1 MATPLIRIPQEQG
14 GTMYAFANAARD
26 LTRAYYNPD
35 INFEFSKFALLD
47 LPVYADFALSDDNDP
62 HSGPNYI
69 KYTNLYEAGGG
80 EGADPYSDT
89 AHDGNGNVHFA
100 QTFQSYALNLEN
112 MLLNPEVN
120 DDFDDVLFQS
130 DAEKIFFKYLYHI
143 NAIRVRTATSQEVS
157 TGYSRMIELDD
168 STQAGSE
175 YSQVIKYI
183 GNIDV
188 TNDKNYQGQQYN
200 EIFVNVPSSVGYT
213 PEVLLETS
221 KFNTNNIKFNPS
233 FDGMVEG
240 RTTDDIHPNHPLL
253 DLQAYGDQDDGTYN
267 TNENEIPT
275 FGIDFNASA
284 YSKIINDPKLD
295 TVLDYSKRGG
305 DFRFNAILVYYD
317 LYSKS
322 NIGNKATNLYGI
334 ILLDNWKE
342 DTSNDGWY
350 IPELTKYKPN
360 EVTGLNGNAFALKL
374 NLKFNSS
381 LDNVGIEKNVND
393 YSTFSMDI
401 FLDTTSALEN
411 AVQLL
416 KDANSR
422 YIDIS
427 NKVEMLESFFLT
439 SENLQ
444 GISTRLDLIEK
455 DVENATLNFQ
465 DERSIMDLITDTS
478 SRLNQVI
485 SGDIPTELQYNT
497 DVLESGNT
505 GVSIDK
511 SSNGKVKI
519 SCINYGYSL
528 SPAYVFD
535 TISNTNERIIDNSG
549 PFLPSE
555 SSTKAVWQRLKEYD
569 NLVRVYTA
577 FDESFDSNLNIY
589 LDDTVTSW
597 KKGQVVRV
605 TFKNKIKN
613 LQSNSITMWTDK
625 EGGWSQKISIS
636 ASSLLSATPYI
647 EIVCVDEIN
656 KTFEYDIL
664 R

>member
-1 MATPLIRIPQEQG
+1 
-14 GTMYAFANAARD
+14 MYAFANAARD

-47 LPVYADFALSDDNDP
+47 LPVYADSIQSDPNNPDYV
-62 HSGPNYI
+62 GPNYI
-69 KYTNLYEAGGG
+69 EYNRLFEGGGG
-80 EGADPYSDT
+80 EGASAYNDT
-89 AHDGNGNVHFA
+89 LHDGNGNVHFA

-112 MLLNPEVN
+112 MLLNPESN

-143 NAIRVRTATSQEVS
+143 NAFRVRTATSQEVS

-168 STQAGSE
+168 SLQSGSE
-175 YSQVIKYI
+175 YSKVIKYI

-188 TNDKNYQGQQYN
+188 TNDKNYKGQQYN

-213 PEVLLETS
+213 PEVLLTS
-221 KFNTNNIKFNPS
+221 SPFNTNNIKFTPGEALS
-233 FDGMVEG
+233 G
-240 RTTDDIHPNHPLL
+240 RSIDDIHPDPYLNLET
-253 DLQAYGDQDDGTYN
+253 YTDQDDGTYN
-267 TNENEIPT
+267 TNVNEIPG

-284 YSKIINDPKLD
+284 YSKIINDPKLN
-295 TVLDYSKRGG
+295 TILDYSQRGG

-322 NIGNKATNLYGI
+322 NNGNKATNLYGI

-342 DTSNDGWY
+342 DTTNDGWY

-381 LDNVGIEKNVND
+381 LDNVGVEKNVND

-401 FLDTTSALEN
+401 FLDTTSTLEN
-411 AVQLL
+411 AAQLL
-416 KDANSR
+416 RDANKR
-422 YIDIS
+422 YNAIAE
-427 NKVEMLESFFLT
+427 KVEMLESFLLN
-439 SENLQ
+439 SESLQ
-444 GISTRLDLIEK
+444 GLNTRLDSVEADL
-455 DVENATLNFQ
+455 ENATLNFQ
-465 DERSIMDLITDTS
+465 DERTLLDLITNTN

-485 SGDIPTELQYNT
+485 SGVIPAEIQYNT

-511 SSNGKVKI
+511 TGNGKVR
-519 SCINYGYSL
+519 INNSNFGYNL
-528 SPAYVFD
+528 SQSYVYD
-535 TISNTNERIIDNSG
+535 TVSSINERELNSDG

-555 SSTKAVWQRLKEYD
+555 SGTKAVWQRLKTFD
-569 NLVRVYTA
+569 NLVRIYT
-577 FDESFDSNLNIY
+577 DQNEDFDSNLNIY
-589 LDDTVTSW
+589 LDDTVSSW

-613 LQSNSITMWTDK
+613 LSTNSITLWTDK
-625 EGGWSQKISIS
+625 NNGWSQKLSIPS
-636 ASSLLSATPYI
+636 SSLISDIPYI
-647 EIVCVDEIN
+647 EIICIDEVN

>member
-14 GTMYAFANAARD
+14 GTMYAFANSARD

-47 LPVYADFALSDDNDP
+47 LPVYADGNLSDPNDP
-62 HSGPNYI
+62 TSGPNYI
-69 KYTNLYEAGGG
+69 NYTNLFEGGGG
-80 EGADPYSDT
+80 ENASAYSDT
-89 AHDGNGNVHFA
+89 VHDGNGNVHFA

-168 STQAGSE
+168 STQSGSE

-188 TNDKNYQGQQYN
+188 TNDKNYKGQQYN

-221 KFNTNNIKFNPS
+221 KFNTNNIKFVPGS
-233 FDGMVEG
+233 EIEG
-240 RTTDDIHPNHPLL
+240 RTSDNIHPDPFLSL
-253 DLQAYGDQDDGTYN
+253 ESYADQSDGTYN
-267 TNENEIPT
+267 TDENEIPT

-284 YSKIINDPKLD
+284 YSKIINDPKLNS
-295 TVLDYSKRGG
+295 VLEYSQRGG

-317 LYSKS
+317 IYSKS

-374 NLKFNSS
+374 NLKFNSA

-416 KDANSR
+416 KDANKR
-422 YIDIS
+422 YNSIS
-427 NKVEMLESFFLT
+427 KKVEMLESFFLS

-444 GISTRLDLIEK
+444 GISKRLDNIEQ
-455 DVENATLNFQ
+455 DVENATINFQ
-465 DERSIMDLITDTS
+465 DERSLLDLITNTN

-485 SGDIPTELQYNT
+485 SGVIPAEIQYNT

-511 SSNGKVKI
+511 SSTGKVKI
-519 SCINYGYSL
+519 SCVNYGYSL
-528 SPAYVFD
+528 GQTYVYD
-535 TISNTNERIIDNSG
+535 TVTSTNERELSADSM
-549 PFLPSE
+549 FLPDE
-555 SSTKAVWQRLKEYD
+555 AGTKAVWQRLKEFD
-569 NLVRVYTA
+569 NLVRIYTDQA
-577 FDESFDSNLNIY
+577 QSFDSNLNIY
-589 LDDTVTSW
+589 LDDTITNW

-613 LQSNSITMWTDK
+613 LSTHYITLWTDK
-625 EGGWSQKISIS
+625 SNGWSQKLSIS
-636 ASSLLSATPYI
+636 LSDLLSNKPYI
-647 EIVCVDEIN
+647 EIVCVDPVN

>member
-47 LPVYADFALSDDNDP
+47 LPVYADSIQSDPNNPDYV
-62 HSGPNYI
+62 GPNYI
-69 KYTNLYEAGGG
+69 EYNRLFEGGGG
-80 EGADPYSDT
+80 EGASAYNDT
-89 AHDGNGNVHFA
+89 LHDGNGNVHFA

-112 MLLNPEVN
+112 MLLNPESN

-143 NAIRVRTATSQEVS
+143 NAFRVRTATSQEVS

-168 STQAGSE
+168 SLQSGSE
-175 YSQVIKYI
+175 YSKVIKYI

-188 TNDKNYQGQQYN
+188 TNDKNYKGQQYN

-213 PEVLLETS
+213 PEVLLTS
-221 KFNTNNIKFNPS
+221 SPFNTNNIKFTPGEALS
-233 FDGMVEG
+233 G
-240 RTTDDIHPNHPLL
+240 RSIDDIHPDPYLNLET
-253 DLQAYGDQDDGTYN
+253 YTDQDDGTYN
-267 TNENEIPT
+267 TNVNEIPG

-284 YSKIINDPKLD
+284 YSKIINDPKLN
-295 TVLDYSKRGG
+295 TILDYSQRGG

-322 NIGNKATNLYGI
+322 NNGNKATNLYGI

-342 DTSNDGWY
+342 DTTNDGWY

-381 LDNVGIEKNVND
+381 LDNVGVEKNVND

-401 FLDTTSALEN
+401 FLDTTSTLEN
-411 AVQLL
+411 AAQLL
-416 KDANSR
+416 RDANKR
-422 YIDIS
+422 YNAIAE
-427 NKVEMLESFFLT
+427 KVEMLESFLLN
-439 SENLQ
+439 SESLQ
-444 GISTRLDLIEK
+444 GLNTRLDSVEADL
-455 DVENATLNFQ
+455 ENATLNFQ
-465 DERSIMDLITDTS
+465 DERTLLDLITNTN

-485 SGDIPTELQYNT
+485 SGVIPAEIQYNT

-511 SSNGKVKI
+511 TGNGKVR
-519 SCINYGYSL
+519 INNSNFGYNL
-528 SPAYVFD
+528 SQSYVYD
-535 TISNTNERIIDNSG
+535 TVSSINERELNSDG

-555 SSTKAVWQRLKEYD
+555 SGTKAVWQRLKTFD
-569 NLVRVYTA
+569 NLVRIYT
-577 FDESFDSNLNIY
+577 DQNEDFDSNLNIY
-589 LDDTVTSW
+589 LDDTVSSW

-613 LQSNSITMWTDK
+613 LSTNSITLWTDK
-625 EGGWSQKISIS
+625 NNGWSQKLSIPS
-636 ASSLLSATPYI
+636 SSLISDIPYI
-647 EIVCVDEIN
+647 EIICIDEVN

>member
-47 LPVYADFALSDDNDP
+47 LPVYADSIQSDPNNP
-62 HSGPNYI
+62 EYVGPNYI
-69 KYTNLYEAGGG
+69 EYNRLFEGGGG
-80 EGADPYSDT
+80 ENASSYDDT
-89 AHDGNGNVHFA
+89 LYDGNGNVHFA

-112 MLLNPEVN
+112 MLLDPDVN
-120 DDFDDVLFQS
+120 DDFDDVLYQS

-143 NAIRVRTATSQEVS
+143 NAFRVRTANSQEVS

-168 STQAGSE
+168 SMQTGSE
-175 YSQVIKYI
+175 YSRVIKYI

-188 TNDKNYQGQQYN
+188 TNDKNYKGQQYN

-213 PEVLLETS
+213 PEVLLTS
-221 KFNTNNIKFNPS
+221 SPFNTNNIKFTPKESLN
-233 FDGMVEG
+233 G
-240 RTTDDIHPNHPLL
+240 RSVDDIHPDPYL
-253 DLQAYGDQDDGTYN
+253 DVQTYTDQDDGTYN
-267 TNENEIPT
+267 TNVNELPA
-275 FGIDFNASA
+275 FGIDFNAGA
-284 YSKIINDPKLD
+284 YSKIVNDPKLN
-295 TVLDYSKRGG
+295 TILDYSQRGG

-322 NIGNKATNLYGI
+322 NIGNKATNLYGV

-381 LDNVGIEKNVND
+381 LDNVGVEKNVND

-401 FLDTTSALEN
+401 FLDTTSTLEN
-411 AVQLL
+411 AAQLL
-416 KDANSR
+416 RDANKR
-422 YIDIS
+422 YNAIAE
-427 NKVEMLESFFLT
+427 KVEMLESFLLT
-439 SENLQ
+439 SESLQ
-444 GISTRLDLIEK
+444 GLNSRLDSVEADL
-455 DVENATLNFQ
+455 ENATLNFQ
-465 DERSIMDLITDTS
+465 DERTLLDLITNTN

-485 SGDIPTELQYNT
+485 SGVIPAEIQYNT

-511 SSNGKVKI
+511 TGNGKVKI
-519 SCINYGYSL
+519 NNSNFGYNL
-528 SPAYVFD
+528 SQTYVYD
-535 TISNTNERIIDNSG
+535 TVSSINERELNSDG

-555 SSTKAVWQRLKEYD
+555 SGTKAVWQRLKLFD
-569 NLVRVYTA
+569 NLVRIYT
-577 FDESFDSNLNIY
+577 DQNEDFDSNLNIY
-589 LDDTVTSW
+589 IDDTISSW

-613 LQSNSITMWTDK
+613 LSNNSITLWTDK
-625 EGGWSQKISIS
+625 SNGWSQKLSIP
-636 ASSLLSATPYI
+636 ASSLISDIPYI
-647 EIVCVDEIN
+647 EIICIDEVN

>member
-1 MATPLIRIPQEQG
+1 
-14 GTMYAFANAARD
+14 MYAFANAARD

-47 LPVYADFALSDDNDP
+47 LPVYADSIQSDPNNP
-62 HSGPNYI
+62 EYVGPNYI
-69 KYTNLYEAGGG
+69 EYNRLFEGGGG
-80 EGADPYSDT
+80 ENASSYDDT
-89 AHDGNGNVHFA
+89 LYDGNGNVHFA

-112 MLLNPEVN
+112 MLLDPSVN
-120 DDFDDVLFQS
+120 DDFDDVLYQS

-143 NAIRVRTATSQEVS
+143 NAFRVRTANSQEVS

-168 STQAGSE
+168 SMQTGSE
-175 YSQVIKYI
+175 YSKVIKYI

-188 TNDKNYQGQQYN
+188 TNDKNYKGQQYN

-213 PEVLLETS
+213 PEVLLTS
-221 KFNTNNIKFNPS
+221 SSFNTNNIKFTPKESLN
-233 FDGMVEG
+233 G
-240 RTTDDIHPNHPLL
+240 RSADDIHPDPYL
-253 DLQAYGDQDDGTYN
+253 DVQTYTDQDDGTYN
-267 TNENEIPT
+267 TNVNEVPA
-275 FGIDFNASA
+275 FGIDFNAGA
-284 YSKIINDPKLD
+284 YSKIVNDPKLN
-295 TVLDYSKRGG
+295 TILDYSQRGG

-322 NIGNKATNLYGI
+322 NIGNKATNLYGV

-381 LDNVGIEKNVND
+381 LDNVGVEKNVND

-401 FLDTTSALEN
+401 FLDTTSTLEN
-411 AVQLL
+411 AAQLL
-416 KDANSR
+416 RDANKR
-422 YIDIS
+422 YNAIAE
-427 NKVEMLESFFLT
+427 KVEMLESFLLT
-439 SENLQ
+439 SESLQ
-444 GISTRLDLIEK
+444 GLNSRLDSVEADL
-455 DVENATLNFQ
+455 ENATLNFQ
-465 DERSIMDLITDTS
+465 DERTLLDLITNTN

-485 SGDIPTELQYNT
+485 SGVIPAEIQYNT

-511 SSNGKVKI
+511 TGNGKVKI
-519 SCINYGYSL
+519 NNSNFGYNL
-528 SPAYVFD
+528 SQTYVYD
-535 TISNTNERIIDNSG
+535 TVSSINERELNSDG

-555 SSTKAVWQRLKEYD
+555 SGTKAAWQRLKLFD
-569 NLVRVYTA
+569 NLVRIYT
-577 FDESFDSNLNIY
+577 DQNEDFDSNLNIY
-589 LDDTVTSW
+589 IDDTISSW

-613 LQSNSITMWTDK
+613 LSNNSITLWTDK
-625 EGGWSQKISIS
+625 SNGWSQKLSIP
-636 ASSLLSATPYI
+636 ASSLISDIPYI
-647 EIVCVDEIN
+647 EIICIDEVN

>member
-47 LPVYADFALSDDNDP
+47 LPVYADSIQSDPNNPDYV
-62 HSGPNYI
+62 GPNYI
-69 KYTNLYEAGGG
+69 EYNRLFEGGGG
-80 EGADPYSDT
+80 EGASAYNDT
-89 AHDGNGNVHFA
+89 LHDGNGNVHFA

-112 MLLNPEVN
+112 MLLNPESN

-143 NAIRVRTATSQEVS
+143 NAFRVRTATSQEVS

-168 STQAGSE
+168 SLQSGSE
-175 YSQVIKYI
+175 YSKVIKYI

-188 TNDKNYQGQQYN
+188 TNDKNYKGQQYN

-213 PEVLLETS
+213 PEVLLTS
-221 KFNTNNIKFNPS
+221 SPFNTNNIKFTPGEALS
-233 FDGMVEG
+233 G
-240 RTTDDIHPNHPLL
+240 RSIDDIHPDPYLNLET
-253 DLQAYGDQDDGTYN
+253 YTDQDDGTYN
-267 TNENEIPT
+267 TNVNEIPG

-284 YSKIINDPKLD
+284 YSKIINDPKLN
-295 TVLDYSKRGG
+295 TILDYSQRGG

-322 NIGNKATNLYGI
+322 NNGNKATNLYGI

-342 DTSNDGWY
+342 DTTNDGWY

-381 LDNVGIEKNVND
+381 LDNVGVEKNVND

-401 FLDTTSALEN
+401 FLDTTSTLEN
-411 AVQLL
+411 AAQLL
-416 KDANSR
+416 RDANKR
-422 YIDIS
+422 YNAIAE
-427 NKVEMLESFFLT
+427 KVEMLESFLLN
-439 SENLQ
+439 SESLQ
-444 GISTRLDLIEK
+444 GLNTRLDSVEADL
-455 DVENATLNFQ
+455 ENATLNFQ
-465 DERSIMDLITDTS
+465 DERTLLDLITNTN

-485 SGDIPTELQYNT
+485 SGVIPAEIQYNT

-511 SSNGKVKI
+511 TGNGKVR
-519 SCINYGYSL
+519 INNSNFGYNL
-528 SPAYVFD
+528 SQSYVYD
-535 TISNTNERIIDNSG
+535 TVSSINERELNSDD

-555 SSTKAVWQRLKEYD
+555 SGTKAVWQRLKTFD
-569 NLVRVYTA
+569 NLVRIYT
-577 FDESFDSNLNIY
+577 DQNEDFDSNLNIY
-589 LDDTVTSW
+589 LDDTVSSW

-613 LQSNSITMWTDK
+613 LSTNSITLWTDK
-625 EGGWSQKISIS
+625 NNGWSQKLSIPS
-636 ASSLLSATPYI
+636 SSLISDIPYI
-647 EIVCVDEIN
+647 EIICIDEVN

>member
-14 GTMYAFANAARD
+14 GTMYAFANSARD

-47 LPVYADFALSDDNDP
+47 LPVYADAGVGNNDQ
-62 HSGPNYI
+62 STGPNYI
-69 KYTNLYEAGGG
+69 NYTNLFEGGGG
-80 EGADPYSDT
+80 ENADAYSDT

-168 STQAGSE
+168 STQSGSE

-188 TNDKNYQGQQYN
+188 TNDKNYKGQQYN

-233 FDGMVEG
+233 FDGMIEG
-240 RTTDDIHPNHPLL
+240 RTTDDIHPNAPLL
-253 DLQAYGDQDDGTYN
+253 DLQAYGDQSDGTYN

-275 FGIDFNASA
+275 FGIDFKASA

-295 TVLDYSKRGG
+295 SLLDYSKRGG

-416 KDANSR
+416 RDANIR
-422 YIDIS
+422 YNDIS
-427 NKVEMLESFFLT
+427 SKVEMLESFFLT
-439 SENLQ
+439 SESLQ
-444 GISTRLDLIEK
+444 GISKRLDLIEK
-455 DVENATLNFQ
+455 DVENASLNFQ
-465 DERSIMDLITDTS
+465 DERSLLDLITDTS

-485 SGDIPTELQYNT
+485 SGVIPAELQYNT

-505 GVSIDK
+505 GVSVDK
-511 SSNGKVKI
+511 SSSGKVKI
-519 SCINYGYSL
+519 SCVNYGYSL
-528 SPAYVFD
+528 SPSYVYD
-535 TISNTNERIIDNSG
+535 TISNTNERILNSDG

-555 SSTKAVWQRLKEYD
+555 SATKAVWQRLKEYD
-569 NLVRVYTA
+569 NLVRIYTA

-636 ASSLLSATPYI
+636 ASTLLSATPYI

>member
-47 LPVYADFALSDDNDP
+47 LPVYADSIQSDPNNP
-62 HSGPNYI
+62 EYVGPNYI
-69 KYTNLYEAGGG
+69 EYNRLFEGGGG
-80 EGADPYSDT
+80 ENASSYDDT
-89 AHDGNGNVHFA
+89 LYDGNGNVHFA

-112 MLLNPEVN
+112 MLLDPSVN
-120 DDFDDVLFQS
+120 DDFDDVLYQS

-143 NAIRVRTATSQEVS
+143 NAFRVRTANSQEVS

-168 STQAGSE
+168 SMQTGSE
-175 YSQVIKYI
+175 YSKVIKYI

-188 TNDKNYQGQQYN
+188 TNDKNYKGQQYN

-213 PEVLLETS
+213 PEVLLTS
-221 KFNTNNIKFNPS
+221 SSFNTNNIKFTPKESLN
-233 FDGMVEG
+233 G
-240 RTTDDIHPNHPLL
+240 RSADDIHPDPYL
-253 DLQAYGDQDDGTYN
+253 DVQTYTDQDDGTYN
-267 TNENEIPT
+267 TNVNEVPA
-275 FGIDFNASA
+275 FGIDFNAGA
-284 YSKIINDPKLD
+284 YSKIVNDPKLN
-295 TVLDYSKRGG
+295 TILDYSQRGG

-322 NIGNKATNLYGI
+322 NIGNKATNLYGV

-381 LDNVGIEKNVND
+381 LDNVGVEKNVND

-401 FLDTTSALEN
+401 FLDTTSTLEN
-411 AVQLL
+411 AAQLL
-416 KDANSR
+416 RDANKR
-422 YIDIS
+422 YNAIAE
-427 NKVEMLESFFLT
+427 KVEMLESFLLT
-439 SENLQ
+439 SESLQ
-444 GISTRLDLIEK
+444 GLNSRLDSVEADL
-455 DVENATLNFQ
+455 ENATLNFQ
-465 DERSIMDLITDTS
+465 DERTLLDLITNTN

-485 SGDIPTELQYNT
+485 SGVIPAEIQYNT

-511 SSNGKVKI
+511 TGNGKVKI
-519 SCINYGYSL
+519 NNSNFGYNL
-528 SPAYVFD
+528 SQTYVYD
-535 TISNTNERIIDNSG
+535 TVSSINERELNSDG

-555 SSTKAVWQRLKEYD
+555 SGTKAAWQRLKLFD
-569 NLVRVYTA
+569 NLVRIYT
-577 FDESFDSNLNIY
+577 DQNEDFDSNLNIY
-589 LDDTVTSW
+589 IDDTISSW

-613 LQSNSITMWTDK
+613 LSNNSITLWTDK
-625 EGGWSQKISIS
+625 SNGWSQKLSIP
-636 ASSLLSATPYI
+636 ASSLISDIPYI
-647 EIVCVDEIN
+647 EIICIDEVN

>member
-47 LPVYADFALSDDNDP
+47 LPVYADFIQSDPTDLSE
-62 HSGPNYI
+62 GPNYI
-69 KYTNLYEAGGG
+69 KYDRLFEGGG
-80 EGADPYSDT
+80 GSNASSYNDSL
-89 AHDGNGNVHFA
+89 HDGNGNVHFA

-175 YSQVIKYI
+175 YSKVIKYI

-188 TNDKNYQGQQYN
+188 TNDKNYKGQQYN

-221 KFNTNNIKFNPS
+221 KFNTNNIKFVP
-233 FDGMVEG
+233 GAEIEG
-240 RTTDDIHPNHPLL
+240 RTNDDTHPDPFLNVESYA
-253 DLQAYGDQDDGTYN
+253 DQADGTYN
-267 TNENEIPT
+267 TDENEVPT
-275 FGIDFNASA
+275 FGIDFNSSA

-295 TVLDYSKRGG
+295 SILDYSKRGG

-317 LYSKS
+317 IYSKS

-374 NLKFNSS
+374 NLKFNSA

-416 KDANSR
+416 RDANTR
-422 YIDIS
+422 YNDIS
-427 NKVEMLESFFLT
+427 KKVEMLESFFLS

-444 GISTRLDLIEK
+444 GISKRLDHIEQ
-455 DVENATLNFQ
+455 DVENATINFQ
-465 DERSIMDLITDTS
+465 DERSLLDLITNTN

-485 SGDIPTELQYNT
+485 SGVIPTEIQYNT
-497 DVLESGNT
+497 DVLESGNP

-511 SSNGKVKI
+511 SNNGKVKI
-519 SCINYGYSL
+519 SCVNYGYSL
-528 SPAYVFD
+528 GQAYVYD
-535 TISNTNERIIDNSG
+535 TVTSTNERELSADSM
-549 PFLPSE
+549 FLPDE
-555 SSTKAVWQRLKEYD
+555 AGTKAVWQRLKEFD
-569 NLVRVYTA
+569 NLVMVYTDQA
-577 FDESFDSNLNIY
+577 QDFDSNLNIY
-589 LDDTVTSW
+589 LDDTITSW

-613 LQSNSITMWTDK
+613 LSTHYITLWTDK
-625 EGGWSQKISIS
+625 SNGWSQKLSIS
-636 ASSLLSATPYI
+636 LSDLLSNKPYI
-647 EIVCVDEIN
+647 EIVCVDPVN

>member
-1 MATPLIRIPQEQG
+1 
-14 GTMYAFANAARD
+14 MYAFANSARD

-47 LPVYADFALSDDNDP
+47 LPVYADANLSDPNDP
-62 HSGPNYI
+62 STGPNYI
-69 KYTNLYEAGGG
+69 NYTNLFEGGGG
-80 EGADPYSDT
+80 ENASAYSDI

-168 STQAGSE
+168 STQSGSE

-188 TNDKNYQGQQYN
+188 TNDKNYKGQQYN

-221 KFNTNNIKFNPS
+221 KFNTNNIKFVPGS
-233 FDGMVEG
+233 EIEG
-240 RTTDDIHPNHPLL
+240 RTSDDIHPDPFLSL
-253 DLQAYGDQDDGTYN
+253 ESYADQSDGTYN
-267 TNENEIPT
+267 TDENEIPT

-284 YSKIINDPKLD
+284 YSKIINDPKLNS
-295 TVLDYSKRGG
+295 VLDYSKRGG

-317 LYSKS
+317 IYSKS

-374 NLKFNSS
+374 NLKFNSA
-381 LDNVGIEKNVND
+381 LDNVGIEKNIND

-416 KDANSR
+416 RDANTR
-422 YIDIS
+422 YNDIS
-427 NKVEMLESFFLT
+427 KKVEMLESFFLS
-439 SENLQ
+439 SESLQ
-444 GISTRLDLIEK
+444 GISKRLDNIEQ

-465 DERSIMDLITDTS
+465 DERSLLDLITNTN

-485 SGDIPTELQYNT
+485 SGVIPAEIQYNT

-519 SCINYGYSL
+519 SCVNYGYSL
-528 SPAYVFD
+528 GQAYVYD
-535 TISNTNERIIDNSG
+535 TVTSANERELSADSM
-549 PFLPSE
+549 FLPDE
-555 SSTKAVWQRLKEYD
+555 AGTKAVWQRLKEFD
-569 NLVRVYTA
+569 NLVRIYT
-577 FDESFDSNLNIY
+577 DQSQSFDSNLNIY
-589 LDDTVTSW
+589 LDDTITNW

-613 LQSNSITMWTDK
+613 LSTHYITLWTDK
-625 EGGWSQKISIS
+625 SNGWSQKLSIS
-636 ASSLLSATPYI
+636 LSDLLSNKPYI
-647 EIVCVDEIN
+647 EIVCVDPVN

>member
-47 LPVYADFALSDDNDP
+47 LPVYADFIQSDPTDLSE
-62 HSGPNYI
+62 GPNYI
-69 KYTNLYEAGGG
+69 KYDRLFEGGG
-80 EGADPYSDT
+80 GSNASSYNDSL
-89 AHDGNGNVHFA
+89 HDGNGNVHFA

-188 TNDKNYQGQQYN
+188 TNDKNYKGQQYN

-221 KFNTNNIKFNPS
+221 KFNTNNIKFVP
-233 FDGMVEG
+233 GAEIEG
-240 RTTDDIHPNHPLL
+240 RTNDDTHPDPFLNVESYAY
-253 DLQAYGDQDDGTYN
+253 QADGTYN
-267 TNENEIPT
+267 TDENEVPT
-275 FGIDFNASA
+275 FGIDFNSSA

-295 TVLDYSKRGG
+295 SILDYSKRGG

-317 LYSKS
+317 IYSKS

-374 NLKFNSS
+374 NLKFNSA

-416 KDANSR
+416 RDANTR
-422 YIDIS
+422 YNDIS
-427 NKVEMLESFFLT
+427 KKVEMLESFFLS

-444 GISTRLDLIEK
+444 GISKRLDHIEQ
-455 DVENATLNFQ
+455 DVENATINFQ
-465 DERSIMDLITDTS
+465 DERSLLDLITNTN

-485 SGDIPTELQYNT
+485 SGVIQTEIQYNT
-497 DVLESGNT
+497 DVLESGNQ

-511 SSNGKVKI
+511 SNNGKVKI
-519 SCINYGYSL
+519 SCVNYGYSL
-528 SPAYVFD
+528 GQAYVYD
-535 TISNTNERIIDNSG
+535 TVTSTNERELSADSM
-549 PFLPSE
+549 FLPDE
-555 SSTKAVWQRLKEYD
+555 AGTKAVWQRLKEFD
-569 NLVRVYTA
+569 NLVMVYTDQA
-577 FDESFDSNLNIY
+577 QDFDSNLNIY
-589 LDDTVTSW
+589 LDDTITSW
-597 KKGQVVRV
+597 KKGQVVIV

-613 LQSNSITMWTDK
+613 LSTHYITLWTDK
-625 EGGWSQKISIS
+625 SNGWSQKLSIS
-636 ASSLLSATPYI
+636 LSDLLSNKPYI
-647 EIVCVDEIN
+647 EIVCVDPVN

>member
-47 LPVYADFALSDDNDP
+47 LPVYADSIQSDPNNPDYV
-62 HSGPNYI
+62 GPNYI
-69 KYTNLYEAGGG
+69 EYNRLFEGGGG
-80 EGADPYSDT
+80 ENASSYDDT
-89 AHDGNGNVHFA
+89 LHDGNGNVHFA

-112 MLLNPEVN
+112 MLLNPESN

-143 NAIRVRTATSQEVS
+143 NAFRVRTATSQEVS

-168 STQAGSE
+168 SLQSGSE
-175 YSQVIKYI
+175 YSKVIKYI

-188 TNDKNYQGQQYN
+188 TNDKNYKGQQYN

-213 PEVLLETS
+213 PEVLLTS
-221 KFNTNNIKFNPS
+221 SPFNTNNIKFTPGEALS
-233 FDGMVEG
+233 GRSIDG
-240 RTTDDIHPNHPLL
+240 IHPDPYLNLET
-253 DLQAYGDQDDGTYN
+253 YTDQDDGTYN
-267 TNENEIPT
+267 TNVNEIPG
-275 FGIDFNASA
+275 FGIDFNSSA
-284 YSKIINDPKLD
+284 YSKIINDPKLN
-295 TVLDYSKRGG
+295 TILDYSQRGG

-322 NIGNKATNLYGI
+322 NIGNKATNLYGV

-342 DTSNDGWY
+342 DTTNDGWY

-381 LDNVGIEKNVND
+381 LDNVGVEKNVND

-401 FLDTTSALEN
+401 FLDTTSTLEN
-411 AVQLL
+411 AAQLL
-416 KDANSR
+416 RDANKR
-422 YIDIS
+422 YNEIAE
-427 NKVEMLESFFLT
+427 KVEMLESFLLN
-439 SENLQ
+439 SESLQ
-444 GISTRLDLIEK
+444 GLNTRLDSVESDL
-455 DVENATLNFQ
+455 ENATLNFQ
-465 DERSIMDLITDTS
+465 DERTLLDLITNTN

-485 SGDIPTELQYNT
+485 SGVIPAEIQYNT
-497 DVLESGNT
+497 DVLESGNS

-511 SSNGKVKI
+511 TGNGKVR
-519 SCINYGYSL
+519 INNSNFGYNL
-528 SPAYVFD
+528 SQAYVYD
-535 TISNTNERIIDNSG
+535 TVSSINERELNSDG

-555 SSTKAVWQRLKEYD
+555 SGTKAVWQRLKTFD
-569 NLVRVYTA
+569 NLVRIYT
-577 FDESFDSNLNIY
+577 DQNEDFDSNLNIY
-589 LDDTVTSW
+589 LDDTVSSW

-613 LQSNSITMWTDK
+613 LSTNSITIWTDK
-625 EGGWSQKISIS
+625 NNGWSQKLSIPS
-636 ASSLLSATPYI
+636 SSLISDIPYI
-647 EIVCVDEIN
+647 EIICIDEVN

>member
-14 GTMYAFANAARD
+14 GTMYAFANSARD

-47 LPVYADFALSDDNDP
+47 LPVYADGNLSDPNDP
-62 HSGPNYI
+62 TSGPNYI
-69 KYTNLYEAGGG
+69 NYTNLFEGGGG
-80 EGADPYSDT
+80 ENASAYSDT

-168 STQAGSE
+168 STQSGSE

-188 TNDKNYQGQQYN
+188 TNDKNYKGQQYN

-221 KFNTNNIKFNPS
+221 KFNTNNIKFVPGS
-233 FDGMVEG
+233 EIEG
-240 RTTDDIHPNHPLL
+240 RTSDDIHPDPFLSL
-253 DLQAYGDQDDGTYN
+253 ESYADQSDGTYN
-267 TNENEIPT
+267 TDENEIPT

-284 YSKIINDPKLD
+284 YSKIINDPKLNS
-295 TVLDYSKRGG
+295 VLEYSQRGG

-317 LYSKS
+317 IYSKS

-374 NLKFNSS
+374 NLKFNSA

-416 KDANSR
+416 KDANKR
-422 YIDIS
+422 YNSIS
-427 NKVEMLESFFLT
+427 KKVEMLESFFLS

-444 GISTRLDLIEK
+444 GISKRLDNIEQ
-455 DVENATLNFQ
+455 DVENATINFQ
-465 DERSIMDLITDTS
+465 DERSLLDLITNTN

-485 SGDIPTELQYNT
+485 SGVIPAEIQYNT

-519 SCINYGYSL
+519 SCVNYGYSL
-528 SPAYVFD
+528 GQTYVYD
-535 TISNTNERIIDNSG
+535 TVTSTNERELSADSM
-549 PFLPSE
+549 FLPDE
-555 SSTKAVWQRLKEYD
+555 AGTKAVWQRLKEFD
-569 NLVRVYTA
+569 NLVRIYTDQA
-577 FDESFDSNLNIY
+577 QSFDSNLNIY
-589 LDDTVTSW
+589 LDDTITNW

-613 LQSNSITMWTDK
+613 LSTHYITLWTDK
-625 EGGWSQKISIS
+625 SNGWSQKLSIS
-636 ASSLLSATPYI
+636 LSDLLSNKPYI
-647 EIVCVDEIN
+647 EIVCVDPVN

>member
-1 MATPLIRIPQEQG
+1 
-14 GTMYAFANAARD
+14 MYAFANSARD

-47 LPVYADFALSDDNDP
+47 LPVYADGNLSDPNDP
-62 HSGPNYI
+62 TSGPNYI
-69 KYTNLYEAGGG
+69 NYTNLFEGGGG
-80 EGADPYSDT
+80 ENASAYSDT

-168 STQAGSE
+168 STQSGSE

-188 TNDKNYQGQQYN
+188 TNDKNYKGQQYN

-221 KFNTNNIKFNPS
+221 KFNTNNIKFVPGS
-233 FDGMVEG
+233 EIEG
-240 RTTDDIHPNHPLL
+240 RTSDDIHPDPFLSL
-253 DLQAYGDQDDGTYN
+253 ESYADQSDGTYN
-267 TNENEIPT
+267 TDENEIPT

-284 YSKIINDPKLD
+284 YSKIINDPKLNS
-295 TVLDYSKRGG
+295 VLEYSQRGG

-317 LYSKS
+317 IYSKS

-374 NLKFNSS
+374 NLKFNSA

-416 KDANSR
+416 KDANKR
-422 YIDIS
+422 YNSIS
-427 NKVEMLESFFLT
+427 KKVEMLESFFLS

-444 GISTRLDLIEK
+444 GISKRLDNIEQ
-455 DVENATLNFQ
+455 DVENATINFQ
-465 DERSIMDLITDTS
+465 DERSLLDLITNTN

-485 SGDIPTELQYNT
+485 SGVIPAEIQYNT

-519 SCINYGYSL
+519 SCVNYGYSL
-528 SPAYVFD
+528 GQTYVYD
-535 TISNTNERIIDNSG
+535 TVTSTNERELSADSM
-549 PFLPSE
+549 FLPDE
-555 SSTKAVWQRLKEYD
+555 AGTKAVWQRLKEFD
-569 NLVRVYTA
+569 NLVRIYTDQA
-577 FDESFDSNLNIY
+577 QSFDSNLNIY
-589 LDDTVTSW
+589 LDDTITNW

-613 LQSNSITMWTDK
+613 LSTHYITLWTDK
-625 EGGWSQKISIS
+625 SNGWSQKLSIS
-636 ASSLLSATPYI
+636 LSDLLSNKPYI
-647 EIVCVDEIN
+647 EIVCVDPVN

>member
-1 MATPLIRIPQEQG
+1 
-14 GTMYAFANAARD
+14 MYAFANSARD

-47 LPVYADFALSDDNDP
+47 LPVYADAGVGNNDQ
-62 HSGPNYI
+62 STGPNYI
-69 KYTNLYEAGGG
+69 NYTNLFEGGGG
-80 EGADPYSDT
+80 ENASAYSDT

-168 STQAGSE
+168 STQSGSE

-188 TNDKNYQGQQYN
+188 TNDKNYKGQQYN

-233 FDGMVEG
+233 LDGMIEG
-240 RTTDDIHPNHPLL
+240 RTPDDIHPDPFLRL
-253 DLQAYGDQDDGTYN
+253 ESYADQSDGTYN
-267 TNENEIPT
+267 TDENEIPT

-295 TVLDYSKRGG
+295 SVLDYSRRGG

-317 LYSKS
+317 IYSKS

-374 NLKFNSS
+374 NLKFNSA
-381 LDNVGIEKNVND
+381 LDNVGIEKNIND

-416 KDANSR
+416 KDANKR
-422 YIDIS
+422 YNSIS
-427 NKVEMLESFFLT
+427 KKVEMLESFFLS
-439 SENLQ
+439 SESLQ
-444 GISTRLDLIEK
+444 GISKRLDNIEQ

-465 DERSIMDLITDTS
+465 DERSLLDLITNTN

-485 SGDIPTELQYNT
+485 SGVIPAEIQYNT

-519 SCINYGYSL
+519 SCVNYGYSL
-528 SPAYVFD
+528 GQPYVYD
-535 TISNTNERIIDNSG
+535 TVTSTNERELSADSM
-549 PFLPSE
+549 FLPDE
-555 SSTKAVWQRLKEYD
+555 AGTKAVWQRLKEFD
-569 NLVRVYTA
+569 NLVRIYT
-577 FDESFDSNLNIY
+577 DQTQSFDSNLNIY
-589 LDDTVTSW
+589 LDDTITSW

-613 LQSNSITMWTDK
+613 LSTHYITLWTDK
-625 EGGWSQKISIS
+625 SNGWSQKLSIS
-636 ASSLLSATPYI
+636 LSDLLSNKPYI
-647 EIVCVDEIN
+647 EIVCVDPVN

>member
-47 LPVYADFALSDDNDP
+47 LPVYADSIQSDPNNP
-62 HSGPNYI
+62 EYVGPNYI
-69 KYTNLYEAGGG
+69 EYNRLFEGGGG
-80 EGADPYSDT
+80 ENASSYDDT
-89 AHDGNGNVHFA
+89 LHDGNGNVHFA

-112 MLLNPEVN
+112 MLLNPESN

-143 NAIRVRTATSQEVS
+143 NAFRVRTATSQEVS

-168 STQAGSE
+168 SLQSGSE
-175 YSQVIKYI
+175 YSKVIKYI

-188 TNDKNYQGQQYN
+188 TNDKNYKGQQYN

-213 PEVLLETS
+213 PEVLLTS
-221 KFNTNNIKFNPS
+221 SPFNTNNIKFTPGEALS
-233 FDGMVEG
+233 G
-240 RTTDDIHPNHPLL
+240 RSIDDIHPDPYLNLET
-253 DLQAYGDQDDGTYN
+253 YTDQDDGTYN
-267 TNENEIPT
+267 TNVNEIPG

-284 YSKIINDPKLD
+284 YSKIINDPKLN
-295 TVLDYSKRGG
+295 TILDYSQRGG

-322 NIGNKATNLYGI
+322 NNGNKATNLYGI

-342 DTSNDGWY
+342 DTTNDGWY

-381 LDNVGIEKNVND
+381 LDNVGVEKNVND

-401 FLDTTSALEN
+401 FLDTTSTLEN
-411 AVQLL
+411 AAQLL
-416 KDANSR
+416 RDANKR
-422 YIDIS
+422 YNAIAE
-427 NKVEMLESFFLT
+427 KVEMLESFLLN
-439 SENLQ
+439 SESLQ
-444 GISTRLDLIEK
+444 GLNTRLDSVEADL
-455 DVENATLNFQ
+455 ENATLNFQ
-465 DERSIMDLITDTS
+465 DERTLLDLITNTN

-485 SGDIPTELQYNT
+485 SGVIPAEIQYNT

-511 SSNGKVKI
+511 TGNGKVR
-519 SCINYGYSL
+519 INNSNFGYNL
-528 SPAYVFD
+528 SQSYVYD
-535 TISNTNERIIDNSG
+535 TVSSINERELNSDG

-555 SSTKAVWQRLKEYD
+555 SGTKAVWQRLKTFD
-569 NLVRVYTA
+569 NLVRIYT
-577 FDESFDSNLNIY
+577 DQNEDFDSNLNIY
-589 LDDTVTSW
+589 LDDTVSSW

-613 LQSNSITMWTDK
+613 LSTNSITLWTDK
-625 EGGWSQKISIS
+625 NNGWSQKLSIPS
-636 ASSLLSATPYI
+636 SSLISDIPYI
-647 EIVCVDEIN
+647 EIICIDEVN

>member
-35 INFEFSKFALLD
+35 INFEFSKFALID
-47 LPVYADFALSDDNDP
+47 LPVYADFSLSDVNDP

-69 KYTNLYEAGGG
+69 KYTNLYEGGGG
-80 EGADPYSDT
+80 ENASPYSDVSN
-89 AHDGNGNVHFA
+89 DGNGNVHFA

-157 TGYSRMIELDD
+157 TGFSRMIELDD

-221 KFNTNNIKFNPS
+221 KFNTNNIKFNPGS
-233 FDGMVEG
+233 EVEG
-240 RTTDDIHPNHPLL
+240 RTSDDIHPNHPLL
-253 DLQAYGDQDDGTYN
+253 DLQSYGDQDDGTYN

-381 LDNVGIEKNVND
+381 LDNVGVEKNVND

-427 NKVEMLESFFLT
+427 NKVEMLESFFLN

-444 GISTRLDLIEK
+444 GISTRLDLIER

-465 DERSIMDLITDTS
+465 DERSIMDLITDNS

-485 SGDIPTELQYNT
+485 SGVIPTELQYNT

-505 GVSIDK
+505 GVSVDK
-511 SSNGKVKI
+511 SSSGKVKI
-519 SCINYGYSL
+519 SNVNYGYSL

-535 TISNTNERIIDNSG
+535 TISNINERTLDING

-589 LDDTVTSW
+589 LDDTVTTW

>member
-14 GTMYAFANAARD
+14 GTMYAFANSARD

-47 LPVYADFALSDDNDP
+47 LPVYADGNLSDPNDP
-62 HSGPNYI
+62 TSGPNYI
-69 KYTNLYEAGGG
+69 NYTNLFEGGGG
-80 EGADPYSDT
+80 ENASAYSDT

-168 STQAGSE
+168 STQSGSE

-188 TNDKNYQGQQYN
+188 TNDKNYKGQQYN

-221 KFNTNNIKFNPS
+221 KFNTNNIKFVPGS
-233 FDGMVEG
+233 EIEG
-240 RTTDDIHPNHPLL
+240 RTSDNIHPDPFLSL
-253 DLQAYGDQDDGTYN
+253 ESYADQSDGTYN
-267 TNENEIPT
+267 TDENEIPT

-284 YSKIINDPKLD
+284 YSKIINDPKLNS
-295 TVLDYSKRGG
+295 VLEYSQRGG

-317 LYSKS
+317 IYSKS

-374 NLKFNSS
+374 NLKFNSA

-416 KDANSR
+416 KDANKR
-422 YIDIS
+422 YNSIS
-427 NKVEMLESFFLT
+427 KKVEMLESFFLS

-444 GISTRLDLIEK
+444 GISKRLDNIEQ
-455 DVENATLNFQ
+455 DVENATINFQ
-465 DERSIMDLITDTS
+465 DERSLLDLITNTN

-485 SGDIPTELQYNT
+485 SGVIPAEIQYNT

-519 SCINYGYSL
+519 SCVNYGYSL
-528 SPAYVFD
+528 GQTYVYD
-535 TISNTNERIIDNSG
+535 TVTSTNERELSADSM
-549 PFLPSE
+549 FLPDE
-555 SSTKAVWQRLKEYD
+555 AGTKAVWQRLKEFD
-569 NLVRVYTA
+569 NLVRIYTDQA
-577 FDESFDSNLNIY
+577 QSFDSNLNIY
-589 LDDTVTSW
+589 LDDTITNW

-613 LQSNSITMWTDK
+613 LSTHYITLWTDK
-625 EGGWSQKISIS
+625 SNGWSQKLSIS
-636 ASSLLSATPYI
+636 LSDLLSNKPYI
-647 EIVCVDEIN
+647 EIVCVDPVN

>member
-1 MATPLIRIPQEQG
+1 
-14 GTMYAFANAARD
+14 MYAFANAARD

-47 LPVYADFALSDDNDP
+47 LPVYADSIQSDPNNPDYV
-62 HSGPNYI
+62 GPNYI
-69 KYTNLYEAGGG
+69 EYNRLFEGGGG
-80 EGADPYSDT
+80 ENASSYDDT
-89 AHDGNGNVHFA
+89 LHDGNGNVHFA

-112 MLLNPEVN
+112 MLLNPESN

-143 NAIRVRTATSQEVS
+143 NAFRVRTATSQEVS

-168 STQAGSE
+168 SLQSGSE
-175 YSQVIKYI
+175 YSKVIKYI

-188 TNDKNYQGQQYN
+188 TNDKNYKGQQYN

-213 PEVLLETS
+213 PEVLLTS
-221 KFNTNNIKFNPS
+221 SPFNTNNIKFTPGEALS
-233 FDGMVEG
+233 G
-240 RTTDDIHPNHPLL
+240 RSIDDIHPDPYLNLET
-253 DLQAYGDQDDGTYN
+253 YTDQDDGTYN
-267 TNENEIPT
+267 TNVNEIPG
-275 FGIDFNASA
+275 FGIDFNSSA
-284 YSKIINDPKLD
+284 YSKIINDPKLN
-295 TVLDYSKRGG
+295 TILDYSQRGG

-322 NIGNKATNLYGI
+322 NIGNKATNLYGV

-342 DTSNDGWY
+342 DTTNDGWY

-381 LDNVGIEKNVND
+381 LDNVGVEKNVND

-401 FLDTTSALEN
+401 FLDTTSTLEN
-411 AVQLL
+411 AAQLL
-416 KDANSR
+416 RDANKR
-422 YIDIS
+422 YNEIAE
-427 NKVEMLESFFLT
+427 KVEMLESFLLN
-439 SENLQ
+439 SESLQ
-444 GISTRLDLIEK
+444 GLNTRLDSVESDL
-455 DVENATLNFQ
+455 ENATLNFQ
-465 DERSIMDLITDTS
+465 DERTLLDLITNTN

-485 SGDIPTELQYNT
+485 SGVIPAEIQYNT
-497 DVLESGNT
+497 DVLESGNS

-511 SSNGKVKI
+511 TGNGKVR
-519 SCINYGYSL
+519 INNSNFGYNL
-528 SPAYVFD
+528 SQAYVYD
-535 TISNTNERIIDNSG
+535 TVSSINERELNSDG

-555 SSTKAVWQRLKEYD
+555 SGTKAVWQRLKTFD
-569 NLVRVYTA
+569 NLVRIYT
-577 FDESFDSNLNIY
+577 DQNEDFDSNLNIY
-589 LDDTVTSW
+589 LDDTVSSW

-613 LQSNSITMWTDK
+613 LSTNSITIWTDK
-625 EGGWSQKISIS
+625 NNGWSQKLSIPS
-636 ASSLLSATPYI
+636 SSLISDIPYI
-647 EIVCVDEIN
+647 EIICIDEVN

>member
-1 MATPLIRIPQEQG
+1 
-14 GTMYAFANAARD
+14 MYAFANAARD

-47 LPVYADFALSDDNDP
+47 LPVYADSIQSDPNNP
-62 HSGPNYI
+62 EYVGPNYI
-69 KYTNLYEAGGG
+69 EYNRLFEGGGG
-80 EGADPYSDT
+80 ENASSYDDT
-89 AHDGNGNVHFA
+89 LHDGNGNVHFA

-112 MLLNPEVN
+112 MLLNPESN

-143 NAIRVRTATSQEVS
+143 NAFRVRTATSQEVS

-168 STQAGSE
+168 SLQSGSE
-175 YSQVIKYI
+175 YSKVIKYI

-188 TNDKNYQGQQYN
+188 TNDKNYKGQQYN

-213 PEVLLETS
+213 PEVLLTS
-221 KFNTNNIKFNPS
+221 SPFNTNNIKFTPGEALS
-233 FDGMVEG
+233 G
-240 RTTDDIHPNHPLL
+240 RSIDDIHPDPYLNLET
-253 DLQAYGDQDDGTYN
+253 YTDQDDGTYN
-267 TNENEIPT
+267 TNVNEIPG
-275 FGIDFNASA
+275 FGIDFNSSA
-284 YSKIINDPKLD
+284 YSKIINDPKLN
-295 TVLDYSKRGG
+295 TILDYSQRGG

-322 NIGNKATNLYGI
+322 NIGNKATNLYGV

-342 DTSNDGWY
+342 DTTNDGWY

-381 LDNVGIEKNVND
+381 LDNVGVEKNVND

-401 FLDTTSALEN
+401 FLDTTSTLEN
-411 AVQLL
+411 AAQLL
-416 KDANSR
+416 RDANKR
-422 YIDIS
+422 YNEIAE
-427 NKVEMLESFFLT
+427 KVEMLESFLLN
-439 SENLQ
+439 SESLQ
-444 GISTRLDLIEK
+444 GLNTRLDSVESDL
-455 DVENATLNFQ
+455 ENATLNFQ
-465 DERSIMDLITDTS
+465 DERTLLDLITNTN

-485 SGDIPTELQYNT
+485 SGVIPAEIQYNT
-497 DVLESGNT
+497 DVLESGNS

-511 SSNGKVKI
+511 TGNGKVR
-519 SCINYGYSL
+519 INNSNFGYNL
-528 SPAYVFD
+528 SQAYVYD
-535 TISNTNERIIDNSG
+535 TVSSINERELNSDG

-555 SSTKAVWQRLKEYD
+555 SGTKAVWQRLKTFD
-569 NLVRVYTA
+569 NLVRIYT
-577 FDESFDSNLNIY
+577 DQNEDFDSNLNIY
-589 LDDTVTSW
+589 LDDTVSSW

-613 LQSNSITMWTDK
+613 LSTNSITIWTDK
-625 EGGWSQKISIS
+625 NNGWSQKLSIPS
-636 ASSLLSATPYI
+636 SSLISDIPYI
-647 EIVCVDEIN
+647 EIICIDEVN

>member
-47 LPVYADFALSDDNDP
+47 LPVYADSIQSDPNNP
-62 HSGPNYI
+62 EYVGPNYI
-69 KYTNLYEAGGG
+69 EYNRLFEGGGG
-80 EGADPYSDT
+80 ENASAYNDT
-89 AHDGNGNVHFA
+89 LHDGNGNVHFA

-112 MLLNPEVN
+112 MLLNPETN

-143 NAIRVRTATSQEVS
+143 NAFRVRTATSQEVS

-168 STQAGSE
+168 SLQSGSE
-175 YSQVIKYI
+175 YSKVIKYI

-188 TNDKNYQGQQYN
+188 TNDKNYKGQQYN

-213 PEVLLETS
+213 PEVLLTS
-221 KFNTNNIKFNPS
+221 SPFNTNNIKFTPGEALS
-233 FDGMVEG
+233 G
-240 RTTDDIHPNHPLL
+240 RSIDDIHPDPYLNLET
-253 DLQAYGDQDDGTYN
+253 YTDQDDGTYN
-267 TNENEIPT
+267 TNVNEIPG

-284 YSKIINDPKLD
+284 YSKIINDPKLN
-295 TVLDYSKRGG
+295 TILDYSQRGG

-322 NIGNKATNLYGI
+322 NIGNKATNLYGV

-374 NLKFNSS
+374 NIKFNSS

-401 FLDTTSALEN
+401 FLDTTSTLEN
-411 AVQLL
+411 AAQLL
-416 KDANSR
+416 RDANKR
-422 YIDIS
+422 YNAIAE
-427 NKVEMLESFFLT
+427 KVEMLESFLLN
-439 SENLQ
+439 SESLQ
-444 GISTRLDLIEK
+444 GLNSRLDSVEADL
-455 DVENATLNFQ
+455 ENATLNFQ
-465 DERSIMDLITDTS
+465 DERTLLDLITNTN

-485 SGDIPTELQYNT
+485 SGVIPAEIQYNT
-497 DVLESGNT
+497 DVLESGNS

-511 SSNGKVKI
+511 TGNGKVR
-519 SCINYGYSL
+519 INNSNFGYNL
-528 SPAYVFD
+528 SQSYVYD
-535 TISNTNERIIDNSG
+535 TVSSINERELNSDG

-555 SSTKAVWQRLKEYD
+555 SGTKAVWQRLKQFD
-569 NLVRVYTA
+569 NLVRIYT
-577 FDESFDSNLNIY
+577 DQNEDFDSNLNIY
-589 LDDTVTSW
+589 LDDTVSSW

-613 LQSNSITMWTDK
+613 LSTNSITLWTDK
-625 EGGWSQKISIS
+625 NNGWSQKLSIPS
-636 ASSLLSATPYI
+636 SSLISDIPYI
-647 EIVCVDEIN
+647 EIICIDEVN

>member
-14 GTMYAFANAARD
+14 GTMYAFANSARD

-47 LPVYADFALSDDNDP
+47 LPVYADGNLSDPNDP
-62 HSGPNYI
+62 TSGPNYI
-69 KYTNLYEAGGG
+69 NYTNLFEGGGG
-80 EGADPYSDT
+80 ENASAYSDT

-168 STQAGSE
+168 STQSGSE

-188 TNDKNYQGQQYN
+188 TNDKNYKGQQYN

-221 KFNTNNIKFNPS
+221 KFNTNNIKFVPGS
-233 FDGMVEG
+233 EIEG
-240 RTTDDIHPNHPLL
+240 RTSDDIHPDPFLSL
-253 DLQAYGDQDDGTYN
+253 ESYADQSDGTYN
-267 TNENEIPT
+267 TDENEIPT

-284 YSKIINDPKLD
+284 YSKIINDPKLNS
-295 TVLDYSKRGG
+295 VLEYSQRGG

-317 LYSKS
+317 IYSKS

-374 NLKFNSS
+374 NLKFNSA

-416 KDANSR
+416 KDANKR
-422 YIDIS
+422 YNSIS
-427 NKVEMLESFFLT
+427 KKVEMLESFFLS

-444 GISTRLDLIEK
+444 GISKRLDNIEQ
-455 DVENATLNFQ
+455 DVENATINFQ
-465 DERSIMDLITDTS
+465 DERSLLDLITNTN

-485 SGDIPTELQYNT
+485 SGVIPAEIQYNT

-519 SCINYGYSL
+519 SCVNYGYSL
-528 SPAYVFD
+528 GQTYVYD
-535 TISNTNERIIDNSG
+535 TVTSTNERELSADSM
-549 PFLPSE
+549 FLPDE
-555 SSTKAVWQRLKEYD
+555 AGTKAVWQRLKEFD
-569 NLVRVYTA
+569 NLVRIYTDQA
-577 FDESFDSNLNIY
+577 QGFDSNLNIY
-589 LDDTVTSW
+589 LDDTITNW

-613 LQSNSITMWTDK
+613 LSTHYITLWTDK
-625 EGGWSQKISIS
+625 SNGWSQKLSIS
-636 ASSLLSATPYI
+636 LSDLLSNKPYI
-647 EIVCVDEIN
+647 EIVCVDPVN

>member
-14 GTMYAFANAARD
+14 GTMYAFANSARD

-47 LPVYADFALSDDNDP
+47 LPVYADGNLSDPNDP
-62 HSGPNYI
+62 TSGPNYI
-69 KYTNLYEAGGG
+69 NYTNLFEGGGG
-80 EGADPYSDT
+80 ENASAYSDT

-168 STQAGSE
+168 STQSGSE

-188 TNDKNYQGQQYN
+188 TNDKNYKGQQYN

-221 KFNTNNIKFNPS
+221 KFNTNNIKFVPGS
-233 FDGMVEG
+233 EIEG
-240 RTTDDIHPNHPLL
+240 RTSDNIHPDPFLSL
-253 DLQAYGDQDDGTYN
+253 ESYADQSDGTYN
-267 TNENEIPT
+267 TDENEIPT

-284 YSKIINDPKLD
+284 YSKIINDPKLNS
-295 TVLDYSKRGG
+295 VLEYSQRGG

-317 LYSKS
+317 IYSKS

-374 NLKFNSS
+374 NLKFNSA

-416 KDANSR
+416 KDANKR
-422 YIDIS
+422 YNSIS
-427 NKVEMLESFFLT
+427 KKVEMLESFFLS

-444 GISTRLDLIEK
+444 GISKRLDNIEQ
-455 DVENATLNFQ
+455 DVENATINFQ
-465 DERSIMDLITDTS
+465 DERSLLDLITNTN

-485 SGDIPTELQYNT
+485 SGVIPAEIQYNT

-511 SSNGKVKI
+511 SSTGKVKI
-519 SCINYGYSL
+519 SCVNYGYSL
-528 SPAYVFD
+528 GQTYVYD
-535 TISNTNERIIDNSG
+535 TVTSTNERELSADSM
-549 PFLPSE
+549 FLPDE
-555 SSTKAVWQRLKEYD
+555 AGTKAVWQRLKEFD
-569 NLVRVYTA
+569 NLVRIYTDQA
-577 FDESFDSNLNIY
+577 QSFDSNLNIY
-589 LDDTVTSW
+589 LDDTITNW

-613 LQSNSITMWTDK
+613 LSTHYITLWTDK
-625 EGGWSQKISIS
+625 SNGWSQKLSIS
-636 ASSLLSATPYI
+636 LSDLLSNKPYI
-647 EIVCVDEIN
+647 EIVCVDPVN

>member
-1 MATPLIRIPQEQG
+1 
-14 GTMYAFANAARD
+14 MYAFANAARD

-47 LPVYADFALSDDNDP
+47 LPVYADFIQSDPTDLSE
-62 HSGPNYI
+62 GPNYI
-69 KYTNLYEAGGG
+69 KYDRLFEGGG
-80 EGADPYSDT
+80 GSNASSYNDSL
-89 AHDGNGNVHFA
+89 HDGNGNVHFA

-112 MLLNPEVN
+112 MLLNTEVN

-188 TNDKNYQGQQYN
+188 TNDKNYKGQQYN

-221 KFNTNNIKFNPS
+221 KFNTNNIKFVP
-233 FDGMVEG
+233 GAEIEG
-240 RTTDDIHPNHPLL
+240 RTNDDTHPDPFLNVESYA
-253 DLQAYGDQDDGTYN
+253 DQADGTYN
-267 TNENEIPT
+267 TDENEVPT
-275 FGIDFNASA
+275 FGIDFNSSA

-295 TVLDYSKRGG
+295 SILDYSKRGG

-317 LYSKS
+317 IYSKS

-374 NLKFNSS
+374 NLKFNSA
-381 LDNVGIEKNVND
+381 LDNVGIEKNVNH

-416 KDANSR
+416 RDANTR
-422 YIDIS
+422 YNDIS
-427 NKVEMLESFFLT
+427 KKVEMLESFFLS

-444 GISTRLDLIEK
+444 GISKRLDHIEQ
-455 DVENATLNFQ
+455 DVENATINFK
-465 DERSIMDLITDTS
+465 DERSLLDLITNTN

-485 SGDIPTELQYNT
+485 SGVIPTEIQYNT
-497 DVLESGNT
+497 DVLESGNP

-511 SSNGKVKI
+511 SNNGKVKI
-519 SCINYGYSL
+519 SCVNYGYSL
-528 SPAYVFD
+528 GQAYVYD
-535 TISNTNERIIDNSG
+535 TVTSTNERELSADSM
-549 PFLPSE
+549 FLPDE
-555 SSTKAVWQRLKEYD
+555 AGTKAVWQRLKEFD
-569 NLVRVYTA
+569 NLVMVYTDQA
-577 FDESFDSNLNIY
+577 QDFDSNLNIY
-589 LDDTVTSW
+589 LDDTITSW

-613 LQSNSITMWTDK
+613 LSTHYITLWTDK
-625 EGGWSQKISIS
+625 SNGWSQKLSIS
-636 ASSLLSATPYI
+636 LSDLLSNKPYI
-647 EIVCVDEIN
+647 EIVCVDPVN

>member
-1 MATPLIRIPQEQG
+1 
-14 GTMYAFANAARD
+14 MYAFANSARD

-47 LPVYADFALSDDNDP
+47 LPVYADGNLSDPNDP
-62 HSGPNYI
+62 TSGPNYI
-69 KYTNLYEAGGG
+69 NYTNLFEGGGG
-80 EGADPYSDT
+80 ENASAYSDT

-168 STQAGSE
+168 STQSGSE

-188 TNDKNYQGQQYN
+188 TNDKNYKGQQYN

-221 KFNTNNIKFNPS
+221 KFNTNNIKFVPGS
-233 FDGMVEG
+233 EIEG
-240 RTTDDIHPNHPLL
+240 RTSDNIHPDPFLSL
-253 DLQAYGDQDDGTYN
+253 ESYADQSDGTYN
-267 TNENEIPT
+267 TDENEIPT

-284 YSKIINDPKLD
+284 YSKIINDPKLNS
-295 TVLDYSKRGG
+295 VLEYSQRGG

-317 LYSKS
+317 IYSKS

-374 NLKFNSS
+374 NLKFNSA

-416 KDANSR
+416 KDANKR
-422 YIDIS
+422 YNSIS
-427 NKVEMLESFFLT
+427 KKVEMLESFFLS

-444 GISTRLDLIEK
+444 GISKRLDNIEQ

-465 DERSIMDLITDTS
+465 DERSLLDLITNTN

-485 SGDIPTELQYNT
+485 SGVIPAEIQYNT

-511 SSNGKVKI
+511 SSTGKVKI
-519 SCINYGYSL
+519 SCVNYGYSL
-528 SPAYVFD
+528 GQTYVYD
-535 TISNTNERIIDNSG
+535 TVTSTNERELSADSM
-549 PFLPSE
+549 FLPDE
-555 SSTKAVWQRLKEYD
+555 AGTKAVWQRLKEFD
-569 NLVRVYTA
+569 NLVRIYTDQA
-577 FDESFDSNLNIY
+577 QSFDSNLNIY
-589 LDDTVTSW
+589 LDDTITNW

-613 LQSNSITMWTDK
+613 LSTHYITLWTDK
-625 EGGWSQKISIS
+625 SNGWSQKLSIS
-636 ASSLLSATPYI
+636 LSDLLSNKPYI
-647 EIVCVDEIN
+647 EIVCVDPVN

>member
-47 LPVYADFALSDDNDP
+47 LPVYADSIQSDPNNP
-62 HSGPNYI
+62 EYVGPNYI
-69 KYTNLYEAGGG
+69 EYNRLFEGGGG
-80 EGADPYSDT
+80 ENASSYDDT
-89 AHDGNGNVHFA
+89 LHDGNGNVHFA

-112 MLLNPEVN
+112 MLLDPDVN
-120 DDFDDVLFQS
+120 DDFDDVLYQS

-143 NAIRVRTATSQEVS
+143 NAFRVRTANSQEVS
-157 TGYSRMIELDD
+157 TGYSRMVELDD
-168 STQAGSE
+168 SMQTGSE
-175 YSQVIKYI
+175 YSRVIKYI

-188 TNDKNYQGQQYN
+188 TNDKNYKGQQYN

-213 PEVLLETS
+213 PEVLLTS
-221 KFNTNNIKFNPS
+221 SPFNTNNIKFTPTESLN
-233 FDGMVEG
+233 G
-240 RTTDDIHPNHPLL
+240 RSVDDIHPDPYL
-253 DLQAYGDQDDGTYN
+253 DVQTYTDQDDGTYN
-267 TNENEIPT
+267 TNVNELPA

-284 YSKIINDPKLD
+284 YSKIVNDPKLN
-295 TVLDYSKRGG
+295 TILDYSQRGG

-322 NIGNKATNLYGI
+322 NIGNKATNLYGV

-381 LDNVGIEKNVND
+381 LDNVGVEKNVND

-401 FLDTTSALEN
+401 FLDTTSTLEN
-411 AVQLL
+411 AAQLL
-416 KDANSR
+416 RDANKR
-422 YIDIS
+422 YNAIAE
-427 NKVEMLESFFLT
+427 KVEMLESFLLT
-439 SENLQ
+439 SESLQ
-444 GISTRLDLIEK
+444 GLNSRLDSVESDL
-455 DVENATLNFQ
+455 ENATLNFQ
-465 DERSIMDLITDTS
+465 DERTLLDLITNTN

-485 SGDIPTELQYNT
+485 SGVIPAEIQYNT
-497 DVLESGNT
+497 DVLESGNS

-511 SSNGKVKI
+511 TGNGKVKI
-519 SCINYGYSL
+519 NNSNFGYNL
-528 SPAYVFD
+528 SQSYVYD
-535 TISNTNERIIDNSG
+535 TVSSINERELNSDG

-555 SSTKAVWQRLKEYD
+555 SGTKAVWQRLKLFD
-569 NLVRVYTA
+569 NLVRIYT
-577 FDESFDSNLNIY
+577 DQNEDFDSNLNIY
-589 LDDTVTSW
+589 IDDTISSW

-605 TFKNKIKN
+605 SFKNKIKN
-613 LQSNSITMWTDK
+613 LSNNSITLWTDK
-625 EGGWSQKISIS
+625 SNGWSQKLSIP
-636 ASSLLSATPYI
+636 ASSLISDMPYI
-647 EIVCVDEIN
+647 EIICIDEVN

>member
-14 GTMYAFANAARD
+14 GTMYAFANSARD

-47 LPVYADFALSDDNDP
+47 LPVYADGNLSDPNDP
-62 HSGPNYI
+62 TSGPNYI
-69 KYTNLYEAGGG
+69 NYTNLFEGGGG
-80 EGADPYSDT
+80 ENASAYSDT

-168 STQAGSE
+168 STQSGSE

-188 TNDKNYQGQQYN
+188 TNDKNYKGQQYN

-221 KFNTNNIKFNPS
+221 KFNTNNIKFVPGS
-233 FDGMVEG
+233 EIEG
-240 RTTDDIHPNHPLL
+240 RTSDDIHPDPFLSL
-253 DLQAYGDQDDGTYN
+253 ESYADQSDGTYN
-267 TNENEIPT
+267 TDENEIPT

-295 TVLDYSKRGG
+295 SVLDYSRRGG

-317 LYSKS
+317 IYSKS

-374 NLKFNSS
+374 NLKFNSA
-381 LDNVGIEKNVND
+381 LDNVGIEKNIND

-416 KDANSR
+416 KDANKR
-422 YIDIS
+422 YNSIS
-427 NKVEMLESFFLT
+427 KKVEMLESFFLS

-444 GISTRLDLIEK
+444 GISKRLDNIEQ
-455 DVENATLNFQ
+455 DVENATINFQ
-465 DERSIMDLITDTS
+465 DERSLLDLITNTN

-485 SGDIPTELQYNT
+485 SGVIPAEIQYNT

-519 SCINYGYSL
+519 SCVNYGYSL
-528 SPAYVFD
+528 GQTYVYD
-535 TISNTNERIIDNSG
+535 TVTSTNERELSADSM
-549 PFLPSE
+549 FLPDE
-555 SSTKAVWQRLKEYD
+555 AGTKAVWQRLKEFD
-569 NLVRVYTA
+569 NLVRIYTDQA
-577 FDESFDSNLNIY
+577 QSFDSNLNIY
-589 LDDTVTSW
+589 LDDTITNW

-613 LQSNSITMWTDK
+613 LSTHYITLWTDK
-625 EGGWSQKISIS
+625 SNGWSQKLSIS
-636 ASSLLSATPYI
+636 LSDLLSNKPYI
-647 EIVCVDEIN
+647 EIVCVDPVN

>member
-1 MATPLIRIPQEQG
+1 
-14 GTMYAFANAARD
+14 MYAFANSARD

-47 LPVYADFALSDDNDP
+47 LPVYADGNLSDPNDP
-62 HSGPNYI
+62 TSGPNYI
-69 KYTNLYEAGGG
+69 NYTNLFEGGGG
-80 EGADPYSDT
+80 ENASAYSDT

-168 STQAGSE
+168 STQSGSE

-188 TNDKNYQGQQYN
+188 TNDKNYKGQQYN

-221 KFNTNNIKFNPS
+221 KFNTNNIKFVPGS
-233 FDGMVEG
+233 EIEG
-240 RTTDDIHPNHPLL
+240 RTSDDIHPDPFLSL
-253 DLQAYGDQDDGTYN
+253 ESYADQSDGTYN
-267 TNENEIPT
+267 TDENEIPT

-284 YSKIINDPKLD
+284 YSKIINDPKLNS
-295 TVLDYSKRGG
+295 VLDYSRRGG

-317 LYSKS
+317 IYSKS

-374 NLKFNSS
+374 NLKFNSA
-381 LDNVGIEKNVND
+381 LDNVGIEKNIND

-416 KDANSR
+416 KDANKR
-422 YIDIS
+422 YNSIS
-427 NKVEMLESFFLT
+427 KKVEMLESFFLS

-444 GISTRLDLIEK
+444 GISKRLDNIEQ
-455 DVENATLNFQ
+455 DVENATINFQ
-465 DERSIMDLITDTS
+465 DERSLLDLITNTN

-485 SGDIPTELQYNT
+485 SGVIPAEIQYNT
-497 DVLESGNT
+497 DVLESGNP

-519 SCINYGYSL
+519 SCVNYGYSL
-528 SPAYVFD
+528 GQTYVYD
-535 TISNTNERIIDNSG
+535 TVTSTNERELSADSM
-549 PFLPSE
+549 FLPDE
-555 SSTKAVWQRLKEYD
+555 AGTKAVWQRLKEFD
-569 NLVRVYTA
+569 NLVRIYTDQA
-577 FDESFDSNLNIY
+577 QSFDSNLNIY
-589 LDDTVTSW
+589 LDDTITNW

-613 LQSNSITMWTDK
+613 LSTHYITLWTDK
-625 EGGWSQKISIS
+625 SNGWSQKLSIS
-636 ASSLLSATPYI
+636 LSDLLSNKPYI
-647 EIVCVDEIN
+647 EIVCVDPVN

>member
-47 LPVYADFALSDDNDP
+47 LPVYADSIQGDSNDP
-62 HSGPNYI
+62 ASGPNYI
-69 KYTNLYEAGGG
+69 KYDRLFEGGGG
-80 EGADPYSDT
+80 ENASPYNDT
-89 AHDGNGNVHFA
+89 LHDGNGNVHFA

-168 STQAGSE
+168 STQSGSE

-188 TNDKNYQGQQYN
+188 TNDKNYKGQQYN

-213 PEVLLETS
+213 PEILLETS

-240 RTTDDIHPNHPLL
+240 RTSDDIHPNAPLL
-253 DLQAYGDQDDGTYN
+253 DLQAYADQDDGTYN
-267 TNENEIPT
+267 INENEIPT

-295 TVLDYSKRGG
+295 TLLDYSKRGG

-360 EVTGLNGNAFALKL
+360 EITGLNGNAFALKL
-374 NLKFNSS
+374 NLKFNSA

-416 KDANSR
+416 RDANTR
-422 YIDIS
+422 YNDIS
-427 NKVEMLESFFLT
+427 KKVEMLESFFLS

-444 GISTRLDLIEK
+444 GISKRLDNIEQ
-455 DVENATLNFQ
+455 DVENATINFQ
-465 DERSIMDLITDTS
+465 DERSLLDLITNTN

-485 SGDIPTELQYNT
+485 SGVIPAEIQYNT
-497 DVLESGNT
+497 DVLESGNP

-519 SCINYGYSL
+519 SCVNYGYSL
-528 SPAYVFD
+528 GQAYVYD
-535 TISNTNERIIDNSG
+535 TVTSTNERELSADSM
-549 PFLPSE
+549 FLPDE
-555 SSTKAVWQRLKEYD
+555 AGTKAVWQRLKEFD
-569 NLVRVYTA
+569 NLVMVYTDQA
-577 FDESFDSNLNIY
+577 QGFDSNLNIY
-589 LDDTVTSW
+589 LDDTITSW

-613 LQSNSITMWTDK
+613 LSTHYITLWTDK
-625 EGGWSQKISIS
+625 SNGWSQKLSIS
-636 ASSLLSATPYI
+636 SSDLLSNKPYI
-647 EIVCVDEIN
+647 EIVCIDPVN

>member
-47 LPVYADFALSDDNDP
+47 LPVYADSIQSDPNNP
-62 HSGPNYI
+62 EYVGPNYI
-69 KYTNLYEAGGG
+69 EYNRLFEGGGG
-80 EGADPYSDT
+80 ENASSYDDT
-89 AHDGNGNVHFA
+89 LHDGNGNVHFA

-112 MLLNPEVN
+112 MLLNPESN

-143 NAIRVRTATSQEVS
+143 NAFRVRTATSQEVS

-168 STQAGSE
+168 SLQSGSE
-175 YSQVIKYI
+175 YSKVIKYI

-188 TNDKNYQGQQYN
+188 TNDKNYKGQQYN

-213 PEVLLETS
+213 PEVLLTS
-221 KFNTNNIKFNPS
+221 SPFNTNNIKFTPGEALS
-233 FDGMVEG
+233 G
-240 RTTDDIHPNHPLL
+240 RSIDDIHPDPYLNLET
-253 DLQAYGDQDDGTYN
+253 YTDQDDGTYN
-267 TNENEIPT
+267 TNVNEIPG
-275 FGIDFNASA
+275 FGIDFNSSA
-284 YSKIINDPKLD
+284 YSKIINDPKLN
-295 TVLDYSKRGG
+295 TILDYSQRGG

-322 NIGNKATNLYGI
+322 NIGNKATNLYGV

-342 DTSNDGWY
+342 DTTNDGWY

-381 LDNVGIEKNVND
+381 LDNVGVEKNVND

-401 FLDTTSALEN
+401 FLDTTSTLEN
-411 AVQLL
+411 AAQLL
-416 KDANSR
+416 RDANKR
-422 YIDIS
+422 YNEIAE
-427 NKVEMLESFFLT
+427 KVEMLESFLLN
-439 SENLQ
+439 SESLQ
-444 GISTRLDLIEK
+444 GLNTRLDSVESDL
-455 DVENATLNFQ
+455 ENATLNFQ
-465 DERSIMDLITDTS
+465 DERTLLDLITNTN

-485 SGDIPTELQYNT
+485 SGVIPAEIQYNT
-497 DVLESGNT
+497 DVLESGNS

-511 SSNGKVKI
+511 TGNGKVR
-519 SCINYGYSL
+519 INNSNFGYNL
-528 SPAYVFD
+528 SQAYVYD
-535 TISNTNERIIDNSG
+535 TVSSINERELNSDG

-555 SSTKAVWQRLKEYD
+555 SGTKAVWQRLKTFD
-569 NLVRVYTA
+569 NLVRIYT
-577 FDESFDSNLNIY
+577 DQNEDFDSNLNIY
-589 LDDTVTSW
+589 LDDTVSSW

-613 LQSNSITMWTDK
+613 LSTNSITIWTDK
-625 EGGWSQKISIS
+625 NNGWSQKLSIPS
-636 ASSLLSATPYI
+636 SSLISDIPYI
-647 EIVCVDEIN
+647 EIICIDEVN

>member
-1 MATPLIRIPQEQG
+1 
-14 GTMYAFANAARD
+14 MYAFANAARD

-47 LPVYADFALSDDNDP
+47 LPVYADSIQSDPNNPDYV
-62 HSGPNYI
+62 GPNYI
-69 KYTNLYEAGGG
+69 EYNRLFEGGGG
-80 EGADPYSDT
+80 ENASSYDDT
-89 AHDGNGNVHFA
+89 LHDGNGNVHFA

-112 MLLNPEVN
+112 MLLNPESN

-143 NAIRVRTATSQEVS
+143 NAFRVRTATSQEVS

-168 STQAGSE
+168 SLQSGSE
-175 YSQVIKYI
+175 YSKVIKYI

-188 TNDKNYQGQQYN
+188 TNDKNYKGQQYN

-213 PEVLLETS
+213 PEVLLTS
-221 KFNTNNIKFNPS
+221 SPFNTNNIKFTPGEALS
-233 FDGMVEG
+233 GRSIDG
-240 RTTDDIHPNHPLL
+240 IHPDPYLNLET
-253 DLQAYGDQDDGTYN
+253 YTDQDDGTYN
-267 TNENEIPT
+267 TNVNEIPG
-275 FGIDFNASA
+275 FGIDFNSSA
-284 YSKIINDPKLD
+284 YSKIINDPKLN
-295 TVLDYSKRGG
+295 TILDYSQRGG

-322 NIGNKATNLYGI
+322 NIGNKATNLYGV

-342 DTSNDGWY
+342 DTTNDGWY

-381 LDNVGIEKNVND
+381 LDNVGVEKNVND

-401 FLDTTSALEN
+401 FLDTTSTLEN
-411 AVQLL
+411 AAQLL
-416 KDANSR
+416 RDANKR
-422 YIDIS
+422 YNEIAE
-427 NKVEMLESFFLT
+427 KVEMLESFLLN
-439 SENLQ
+439 SESLQ
-444 GISTRLDLIEK
+444 GLNTRLDSVESDL
-455 DVENATLNFQ
+455 ENATLNFQ
-465 DERSIMDLITDTS
+465 DERTLLDLITNTN

-485 SGDIPTELQYNT
+485 SGVIPAEIQYNT
-497 DVLESGNT
+497 DVLESGNS

-511 SSNGKVKI
+511 TGNGKVR
-519 SCINYGYSL
+519 INNSNFGYNL
-528 SPAYVFD
+528 SQAYVYD
-535 TISNTNERIIDNSG
+535 TVSSINERELNSDG

-555 SSTKAVWQRLKEYD
+555 SGTKAVWQRLKTFD
-569 NLVRVYTA
+569 NLVRIYT
-577 FDESFDSNLNIY
+577 DQNEDFDSNLNIY
-589 LDDTVTSW
+589 LDDTVSSW

-613 LQSNSITMWTDK
+613 LSTNSITIWTDK
-625 EGGWSQKISIS
+625 NNGWSQKLSIPS
-636 ASSLLSATPYI
+636 SSLISDIPYI
-647 EIVCVDEIN
+647 EIICIDEVN

>member
-47 LPVYADFALSDDNDP
+47 LPVYADSVQSNSNDP
-62 HSGPNYI
+62 SFLGPNYI
-69 KYTNLYEAGGG
+69 EYNRLFEGGG
-80 EGADPYSDT
+80 GANAQPYNDST
-89 AHDGNGNVHFA
+89 YDGNGNVHFA

-112 MLLNPEVN
+112 MLLNPDVN
-120 DDFDDVLFQS
+120 DDFDDVLYQS

-157 TGYSRMIELDD
+157 TGFSRMIELDD
-168 STQAGSE
+168 STQSGSS
-175 YSQVIKYI
+175 YSKVIKYI

-188 TNDKNYQGQQYN
+188 TNDKNYKGQQYN
-200 EIFVNVPSSVGYT
+200 EIFINVPSSVGYT

-221 KFNTNNIKFNPS
+221 SFNTNNIKMNPGS
-233 FDGMVEG
+233 EIEG
-240 RTTDDIHPNHPLL
+240 RTSDDVHPDPYL
-253 DLQAYGDQDDGTYN
+253 DVQSYGDDTDGTYN
-267 TNENEIPT
+267 TDENDNPT
-275 FGIDFNASA
+275 FGIDFNSSA
-284 YSKIINDPKLD
+284 YSKIINDPQLS

-317 LYSKS
+317 MYSKS
-322 NIGNKATNLYGI
+322 NVGNKATNLYGVI
-334 ILLDNWKE
+334 ILDNWKE

-360 EVTGLNGNAFALKL
+360 EITGLNGNAFALKL

-381 LDNVGIEKNVND
+381 LDNVGTEKNVND

-416 KDANSR
+416 KDANKR
-422 YIDIS
+422 YNVIS
-427 NKVEMLESFFLT
+427 KKVEMLESFFLS
-439 SENLQ
+439 SESLQ
-444 GISTRLDLIEK
+444 GISARLSSMESDI
-455 DVENATLNFQ
+455 ENATLNFQ
-465 DERSIMDLITDTS
+465 DERSLLDLITNTN

-485 SGDIPTELQYNT
+485 SGTIPSELQYNT
-497 DVLESGNT
+497 DVLDSGNT

-519 SCINYGYSL
+519 SNINYGYSL
-528 SPAYVFD
+528 SPSYVYD
-535 TISNTNERIIDNSG
+535 TISNVNERILNSNE

-555 SSTKAVWQRLKEYD
+555 SSTKSIWQRLKEYD
-569 NLVRVYTA
+569 NLVRIYTDYNEN
-577 FDESFDSNLNIY
+577 FESNLNIY
-589 LDDTVTSW
+589 LDDTVKTW
-597 KKGQVVRV
+597 KKGQVVKV

-625 EGGWSQKISIS
+625 ENGWSKKIEIP
-636 ASSLLSATPYI
+636 ASTLLSDIPYI

>member
-47 LPVYADFALSDDNDP
+47 LPVYADFIQSDPTDLSE
-62 HSGPNYI
+62 GPNYI
-69 KYTNLYEAGGG
+69 KYDRLFEGGG
-80 EGADPYSDT
+80 GSNASSYNDSL
-89 AHDGNGNVHFA
+89 HDGNGNVHFA

-188 TNDKNYQGQQYN
+188 TNDKNYKGQQYN

-221 KFNTNNIKFNPS
+221 KFNTNNIKFVP
-233 FDGMVEG
+233 GAEIEG
-240 RTTDDIHPNHPLL
+240 RTNDDTHPDPFLNVESYA
-253 DLQAYGDQDDGTYN
+253 DQADGTYN
-267 TNENEIPT
+267 TDENEVPT
-275 FGIDFNASA
+275 FGIDFNSSA

-295 TVLDYSKRGG
+295 SILDYSKRGG

-317 LYSKS
+317 IYSKS

-374 NLKFNSS
+374 NLKFNSA

-416 KDANSR
+416 RDANTR
-422 YIDIS
+422 YNDIS
-427 NKVEMLESFFLT
+427 KKVEMLESFFLS

-444 GISTRLDLIEK
+444 GISKRLDHIEQ
-455 DVENATLNFQ
+455 DVENATINFQ
-465 DERSIMDLITDTS
+465 DERSLLDLITNTN

-485 SGDIPTELQYNT
+485 SGVIPTEIQYNT
-497 DVLESGNT
+497 DVLESGNP

-511 SSNGKVKI
+511 SNNGKVKI
-519 SCINYGYSL
+519 SCVNYGYSL
-528 SPAYVFD
+528 GQAYVYD
-535 TISNTNERIIDNSG
+535 TVTSTNERELSADSM
-549 PFLPSE
+549 FLPDE
-555 SSTKAVWQRLKEYD
+555 AGTKAVWQRLKEFD
-569 NLVRVYTA
+569 NLVMVYTDQA
-577 FDESFDSNLNIY
+577 QDFDSNLNIY
-589 LDDTVTSW
+589 LDDTITSW

-613 LQSNSITMWTDK
+613 LSTHYITLWTDK
-625 EGGWSQKISIS
+625 SNGWSQKLSIS
-636 ASSLLSATPYI
+636 LSDLLSNKPYI
-647 EIVCVDEIN
+647 EIVCVDPVN